1 MNFDQA
7 FRELLHHEG
16 SYSDHAADPGG
27 KTMYGITELV
37 AREVGYRGNM
47 NELPLDLA
55 KRIYLERYWKPISA
69 DDLPPAIRY
78 AVFDAAVNSG
88 TGQSII
94 WLQRALG
101 VQSDG
106 IIGPVTIRAAYAA
119 DPQALK
125 SKILA
130 TRLKFMSNLS
140 TWPSFGRGWARRIA
154 HLMEMA

>member
-7 FRELLHHEG
+7 IRELLHHEG

-37 AREVGYRGNM
+37 AREIGYRGDM
-47 NELPLDLA
+47 RELPLDLA

-88 TGQSII
+88 VGQSVI

-101 VQSDG
+101 VQMDG
-106 IIGPVTIRAAYAA
+106 IIGPVTIRTAYAA
-119 DPQALK
+119 DPYLLRA
-125 SKILA
+125 KILA
-130 TRLKFMSNLS
+130 TRLKFMSNLT